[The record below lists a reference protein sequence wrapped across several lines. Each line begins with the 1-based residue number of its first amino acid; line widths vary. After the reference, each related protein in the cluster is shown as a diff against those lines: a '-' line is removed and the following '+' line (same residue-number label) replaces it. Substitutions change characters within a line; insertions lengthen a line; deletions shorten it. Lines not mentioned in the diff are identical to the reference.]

1 MEFLK
6 IPGGFTS
13 KSFDTKDKILHS
25 LLMTLAKQKNTNPVR
40 LNWLQIQSAARRA
53 ITGGNPRVSISEQT
67 VQKWNA
73 AMGFLNSIR
82 AEINSKI
89 LSLRESAE

>member
-6 IPGGFTS
+6 KPGEFTW

-25 LLMTLAKQKNTNPVR
+25 LLMTIAKQKATNPVR
-40 LNWLQIQSAARRA
+40 LNWLRIQSAARRA

-67 VQKWNA
+67 SQKWES
-73 AMGFLNSIR
+73 AMEMLKSIH

-89 LSLRESAE
+89 ILLRESAE